1 MDDINE
7 IGKKRRTAIIG
18 GTFNAMH
25 QGHKD
30 YIKLAFEFA
39 DEVII
44 MLTTDKFAQSSK
56 KYPVFS
62 YEVRKV
68 RLENYINEVNGFKPH
83 RIEEMNSECDL
94 ISFCTKNEISMA
106 VIIPDY
112 YSLFQK
118 INLIRKDENKPPLLL
133 IIKERTTTPEGFNL
147 SSTLVDNLINQPQN
161 TAKQY
166 SSELASYI
174 EALRTNITLPN
185 CVPQPQVG

>member
-7 IGKKRRTAIIG
+7 KRRTAIIG

-25 QGHKD
+25 QGHKE

-39 DEVII
+39 DEVIV
-44 MLTTDKFAQSSK
+44 MLATDKYAQSAK

-62 YEVRKV
+62 YEIRKA
-68 RLENYINEVNGFKPH
+68 RLESYISEVNGFKPH

-94 ISFCTKNEISMA
+94 IHFCTENDISMA

-112 YSLFQK
+112 YSLFQR

-133 IIKERTTTPEGFNL
+133 IVKERTTTPEGFGL
-147 SSTLVDNLINQPQN
+147 SSTLINNLVAQSQLSP
-161 TAKQY
+161 KQY
-166 SSELASYI
+166 STALASYVD
-174 EALRTNITLPN
+174 ALKTNASSPN
-185 CVPQPQVG
+185 CVPQLQVG